1 MTIEEKD
8 GGPMTMQAA
17 APAPIALT
25 EHNIK
30 VLLVDDQRIVGE
42 TIRRMLADIPG
53 LEFKFCAD
61 PTVALA
67 EAANFG
73 PTVIL
78 QDLVMPGVDG
88 IEMVR
93 LFRSNASTASTPL
106 IVLSSKEE
114 ATTKAEAF
122 AAGANDY
129 MVKLPDKLEIVA
141 RIRYHSN
148 AYILRL
154 QRDEA
159 FTVLEEQQRVIA
171 QELAEAA
178 AYVRSLL
185 PAPMQSDSAIPTDWR
200 FITSSSLGGDSFG
213 YHWLGPDQL
222 AIYLLDVCGHGVGA
236 ALLSVSAINTIRNST
251 LPDTDFSIPSQVLN
265 GLNRAFPMEKQDGKY
280 FTIWYGVLNRETR
293 ELKYASGGH
302 PPAIVISPRGEVRR
316 LDLPGMMIGA
326 FSFATYSDSSVV
338 LEPGSKLYVYS
349 DGCYE
354 VFSADKQMM
363 TLDEFCGILADSGQ
377 GHEELDR
384 VVKKVQDWQQRPD
397 FDDDFSLLKLH
408 V

>member
-1 MTIEEKD
+1 MENSLEVSS
-8 GGPMTMQAA
+8 TMESTQL
-17 APAPIALT
+17 PIALT
-25 EHNIK
+25 EHHIK

-42 TIRRMLADIPG
+42 TVRRMLADIPG
-53 LEFKFCAD
+53 LEFRFCAD
-61 PTVALA
+61 PAVALN
-67 EAANFG
+67 EADAFV

-93 LFRSNASTASTPL
+93 SFRGNSSTSSTPL

-114 ATTKAEAF
+114 PTTKAEAF

-129 MVKLPDKLEIVA
+129 LVKLPDKLELVA
-141 RIRYHSN
+141 RIRYHSS
-148 AYILRL
+148 AHILRL

-171 QELAEAA
+171 RELAEAA

-185 PAPMQSDSAIPTDWR
+185 PPPMLVHTAVPSDWR

-213 YHWLGPDQL
+213 YHWVAPDKL

-236 ALLSVSAINTIRNST
+236 ALLSVSAINTIRNHT
-251 LPDTDFSIPSQVLN
+251 LPETDFSVPSQVLS

-280 FTIWYGVLNRETR
+280 FTIWYGVLNPHSR
-293 ELKYASGGH
+293 ELRYSAGGH
-302 PPAIVISPRGEVRR
+302 PPAIVVAPNGSIQR
-316 LDLPGMMIGA
+316 LDMPSMMIGA
-326 FSFATYSDSSVV
+326 FPTATYSDATVT
-338 LEPGSKLYVYS
+338 LDPGSRLFVYS

-354 VFSADKQMM
+354 VFNEADGMM
-363 TLDEFCGILADSGQ
+363 TVDQFCSILAGSGP
-377 GHEELDR
+377 HPDELDR
-384 VVKKVQDWQQRPD
+384 VVSAVQQWQQRCD
-397 FDDDFSLLKLH
+397 FEDDFSLLKLQL
-408 V
+408 

>member
-1 MTIEEKD
+1 
-8 GGPMTMQAA
+8 
-17 APAPIALT
+17 
-25 EHNIK
+25 
-30 VLLVDDQRIVGE
+30 
-42 TIRRMLADIPG
+42 
-53 LEFKFCAD
+53 
-61 PTVALA
+61 
-67 EAANFG
+67 
-73 PTVIL
+73 
-78 QDLVMPGVDG
+78 
-88 IEMVR
+88 
-93 LFRSNASTASTPL
+93 
-106 IVLSSKEE
+106 
-114 ATTKAEAF
+114 
-122 AAGANDY
+122 
-129 MVKLPDKLEIVA
+129 
-141 RIRYHSN
+141 
-148 AYILRL
+148 L

-159 FTVLEEQQRVIA
+159 FTVLQEQQRVIA

-185 PAPMQSDSAIPTDWR
+185 PAPMPSDSAIPADWR

-302 PPAIVISPRGEVRR
+302 PPAIVVSPSGAIRR
-316 LDLPGMMIGA
+316 LDLPGLMIGA

-338 LEPGSKLYVYS
+338 LEPGSKLFVYS

-363 TLDEFCGILADSGQ
+363 TLEEFCGILAGSGQ
-377 GHEELDR
+377 GHDELDR
-384 VVKKVQDWQQRPD
+384 IVNKVQEWQQRPD
-397 FDDDFSLLKLH
+397 FDDDFSLMKLH

>member
-1 MTIEEKD
+1 MLNTA
-8 GGPMTMQAA
+8 TS
-17 APAPIALT
+17 APISLT

-53 LEFKFCAD
+53 LEFKFCSD
-61 PTVALA
+61 PTIALQ
-67 EAANFG
+67 EADTFG

-93 LFRSNASTASTPL
+93 AFRANASTAATPL

-122 AAGANDY
+122 GAGANDY
-129 MVKLPDKLEIVA
+129 LVKLPDKLEIVA

-159 FTVLEEQQRVIA
+159 FAALEEQQRVIA

-185 PAPMQSDSAIPTDWR
+185 PAPMQAGSPVPSDWR
-200 FITSSSLGGDSFG
+200 FITSTSLGGDSFG
-213 YHWLGPDQL
+213 YHWLEPDQL

-236 ALLSVSAINTIRNST
+236 ALLSVSAINTIQEPYAAGYGLRCAVAGVERIESRISHGEAGRKVLHHLVWSAEYGNARAALCIGRSSAGHYCDRWWRNS
-251 LPDTDFSIPSQVLN
+251 PIGP
-265 GLNRAFPMEKQDGKY
+265 A
-280 FTIWYGVLNRETR
+280 
-293 ELKYASGGH
+293 GGDH
-302 PPAIVISPRGEVRR
+302 RR
-316 LDLPGMMIGA
+316 I
-326 FSFATYSDSSVV
+326 
-338 LEPGSKLYVYS
+338 
-349 DGCYE
+349 
-354 VFSADKQMM
+354 
-363 TLDEFCGILADSGQ
+363 
-377 GHEELDR
+377 
-384 VVKKVQDWQQRPD
+384 
-397 FDDDFSLLKLH
+397 
-408 V
+408 

>member
-1 MTIEEKD
+1 MIEEKD
-8 GGPMTMQAA
+8 GDLMTMQAA

-67 EAANFG
+67 EAGSFG

-93 LFRSNASTASTPL
+93 SFRSNAATASTPL

-129 MVKLPDKLEIVA
+129 LVKLPDKLEIVA

-171 QELAEAA
+171 QDLAEAA

-251 LPDTDFSIPSQVLN
+251 LPDTDFSVPSQVLN

-302 PPAIVISPRGEVRR
+302 PPAIVISPSGEVRK

-354 VFSADKQMM
+354 VFGVDKQMM
-363 TLDEFCGILADSGQ
+363 TLEEFCGILANSGQ
-377 GHEELDR
+377 GHDELDR
-384 VVKKVQDWQQRPD
+384 VVKKVQDWQERPD

>member
-1 MTIEEKD
+1 MSNET
-8 GGPMTMQAA
+8 
-17 APAPIALT
+17 PAPIVLT
-25 EHNIK
+25 EHHIK

-42 TIRRMLADIPG
+42 TIRRMLADISG
-53 LEFKFCAD
+53 LEFRFCAD
-61 PTVALA
+61 PAAALG
-67 EAANFG
+67 EADAFH

-88 IEMVR
+88 IEMVSS
-93 LFRSNASTASTPL
+93 FRANPSTASTPL

-129 MVKLPDKLEIVA
+129 LVKLPDKLEIVA

-159 FTVLEEQQRVIA
+159 FAALEEQQRVIA

-185 PAPMQSDSAIPTDWR
+185 PAPMLGNVPIPADWR
-200 FITSSSLGGDSFG
+200 FITCSSLGGDSFG
-213 YHWLGPDQL
+213 YHWLAEDQL

-236 ALLSVSAINTIRNST
+236 ALLSVSAINTIRNQT
-251 LPDTDFSIPSQVLN
+251 LPETDFSVPSQVLSA
-265 GLNRAFPMEKQDGKY
+265 LNRAFPMEKQDGKY
-280 FTIWYGVLNRETR
+280 FTIWYGVLNTKTR
-293 ELKYASGGH
+293 ELRYSSGGH
-302 PPAIVISPRGEVRR
+302 PPAIIVSSGGNIRR
-316 LDLPGMMIGA
+316 LDLPGVIIGA
-326 FSFATYSDSSVV
+326 FPTARYSDASTT
-338 LEPGSKLYVYS
+338 LDPGSRLFVYS

-354 VFSADKQMM
+354 VFHPTNGMM
-363 TLDEFCGILADSGQ
+363 ALEHFCGILASSGSDKGLDQIVSDVQKWQ
-377 GHEELDR
+377 G
-384 VVKKVQDWQQRPD
+384 RPE
-397 FDDDFSLLKLH
+397 FEDDFSLLQFE

>member
-1 MTIEEKD
+1 MSND
-8 GGPMTMQAA
+8 AM
-17 APAPIALT
+17 PAPISLT

-42 TIRRMLADIPG
+42 TIRRMLADISG
-53 LEFKFCAD
+53 LEFRFCSD
-61 PTVALA
+61 PALA
-67 EAANFG
+67 LQEADSFG

-93 LFRSNASTASTPL
+93 SFRANASTASTPL

-122 AAGANDY
+122 GAGANDY
-129 MVKLPDKLEIVA
+129 LVKLPDKLEIVA

-159 FTVLEEQQRVIA
+159 FAVLQEQQRVIA

-185 PAPMQSDSAIPTDWR
+185 PAPMQGDVSIPADWR

-213 YHWLGPDQL
+213 YHWLEPDQL

-236 ALLSVSAINTIRNST
+236 ALLSVSAINTIRNHT
-251 LPDTDFSIPSQVLN
+251 LPDTDFSVPSQVLS

-280 FTIWYGVLNRETR
+280 FTIWYGVLNTKTR
-293 ELKYASGGH
+293 ELRYASGGH
-302 PPAIVISPRGEVRR
+302 PPAIVVSGGGESHR
-316 LDLPGMMIGA
+316 LDLPGVMIGA
-326 FSFATYSDSSVV
+326 FPTVQYHDASITLD
-338 LEPGSKLYVYS
+338 PGSKLFVYS

-354 VFSADKQMM
+354 VFHPANGMM
-363 TLDEFCGILADSGQ
+363 TLDHFSGILAGSGS
-377 GHEELDR
+377 GKGLDEI
-384 VVKKVQDWQQRPD
+384 VNQVQEWQSRPE
-397 FDDDFSLLKLH
+397 FEDDFSLIQFQ

>member
-1 MTIEEKD
+1 MPTEE
-8 GGPMTMQAA
+8 A
-17 APAPIALT
+17 APPIALT

-30 VLLVDDQRIVGE
+30 VLLIDDQRIVGE
-42 TIRRMLADIPG
+42 TIRRMLTDLPG
-53 LEFKFCAD
+53 LEFKFCSD
-61 PTVALA
+61 PAIALNEA
-67 EAANFG
+67 EGFG

-78 QDLVMPGVDG
+78 QDLVMPGADG

-93 LFRSNASTASTPL
+93 AFRKNPCTASTPL

-114 ATTKAEAF
+114 AQTKAEAF

-129 MVKLPDKLEIVA
+129 LVKLPDKLELVA

-159 FTVLEEQQRVIA
+159 FAALEAQQRVIA
-171 QELAEAA
+171 RELAEAA

-185 PAPMQSDSAIPTDWR
+185 PAPMQADSAIPSDWR
-200 FITSSSLGGDSFG
+200 FITCSSLGGDSFG

-236 ALLSVSAINTIRNST
+236 ALLSVSAINTIRNQT
-251 LPDTDFSIPSQVLN
+251 LPDVDFSAPSQVLN

-280 FTIWYGVLNRETR
+280 FTIWYGVLNPTTR
-293 ELKYASGGH
+293 ELRYAGGGH
-302 PPAIVISPRGEVRR
+302 PPAIVVNADGTVTR
-316 LDLPGMMIGA
+316 LDCPGMIIGA
-326 FSFATYSDSSVV
+326 FEFANYSEKTATLDA
-338 LEPGSKLYVYS
+338 GSRLFVFS

-354 VFSADKQMM
+354 VTDPAEQMM
-363 TLDEFCGILADSGQ
+363 TIDEFGGILGRCGSHADGLEQ
-377 GHEELDR
+377 VLTAVR
-384 VVKKVQDWQQRPD
+384 NWQQRPE
-397 FDDDFSLLKLH
+397 FEDDFSLMELR